1 MPEFFVF
8 VRYAVLATVF
18 ALITACFKE
27 DEGNRAPEITGKA
40 VTEVTLGR
48 AYSFAPRASDPD
60 GDVLSFEITNKPAWA
75 TFDTTRGKLSGRPEA
90 ADVGIYENIMIRVS
104 DGQASK
110 QLGPFSIAVNVTS
123 DGSATLSWDPPT
135 QHEDGRTLSTLA
147 GYRVIYGTSADDLT
161 ESDQLR
167 NPGLARYTV
176 TNLSA
181 ATWHFAIV
189 AYTTTGV
196 ESRLSTMVSTTID

>member
-1 MPEFFVF
+1 
-8 VRYAVLATVF
+8 
-18 ALITACFKE
+18 
-27 DEGNRAPEITGKA
+27 
-40 VTEVTLGR
+40 
-48 AYSFAPRASDPD
+48 
-60 GDVLSFEITNKPAWA
+60 
-75 TFDTTRGKLSGRPEA
+75 
-90 ADVGIYENIMIRVS
+90 MIRVS